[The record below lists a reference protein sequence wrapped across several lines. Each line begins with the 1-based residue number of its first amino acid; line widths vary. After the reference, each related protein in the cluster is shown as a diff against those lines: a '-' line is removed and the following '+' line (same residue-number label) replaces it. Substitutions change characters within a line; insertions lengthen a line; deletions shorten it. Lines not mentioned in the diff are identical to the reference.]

1 MIAAAAVARKVE
13 EPKRVAAPPRRDAQL
28 PSHWQIWTE
37 LVYYEIESGQTK
49 SGLSAYDK
57 EPKLLATDS
66 RFCL

>member
-13 EPKRVAAPPRRDAQL
+13 EPQRVAAPPRRDAQL
-28 PSHWQIWTE
+28 PSHWQIWIE

-49 SGLSAYDK
+49 SGNSAYDK
-57 EPKLLATDS
+57 EPQLSAAGS